1 MQLLTPDLD
10 RTFDWDGNTV
20 RHGRFGDGPPVVLCH
35 GTPFFELV
43 ADNAEVLARY
53 APSIL
58 DGVRVTVE
66 LSLAIVVVGIA
77 LGIALA
83 CLRTLGSR
91 WLNLP
96 IVVFADVLRALPPLV
111 LILLAF
117 FGLPNAGIVMSAPLV
132 LFVTLA
138 LTLAAFTEEIVWA
151 GITSV
156 DRGQWEAARSTGLG
170 FARALF
176 SVGLPQALR
185 MTIPPLTNRAIAITK
200 MTALGTVIG
209 VPDIL
214 NQATTAQSF
223 SGNASPLMLAA
234 IAYVALFLP
243 LVVLSRW
250 LESRYAWRRV

>member
-1 MQLLTPDLD
+1 MSGYERFVQ
-10 RTFDWDGNTV
+10 TFFD
-20 RHGRFGDGPPVVLCH
+20 
-35 GTPFFELV
+35 
-43 ADNAEVLARY
+43 AEVLARY

-58 DGVRVTVE
+58 DGVRVTVA
-66 LSLAIVVVGIA
+66 LSLAIVLAGVA

-111 LILLAF
+111 LIVLAF
-117 FGLPNAGIVMSAPLV
+117 FGLPNAGVVLSAFLV
-132 LFVTLA
+132 LFAVLS
-138 LTLAAFTEEIVWA
+138 LVLAAFTEEIVWG
-151 GITSV
+151 GITALE
-156 DRGQWEAARSTGLG
+156 RGQWEAARSTGLDFG
-170 FARALF
+170 QTLF
-176 SVGLPQALR
+176 SVVLPQALR

-234 IAYVALFLP
+234 IAYVILFLP